1 MSESQRLS
9 LAQIKPGM
17 FITEVESRGT
27 GIKVKAG
34 GIVRNDALIEKMRQQ
49 GVVYAYVDFSR
60 SEIKSE
66 PEQPAS
72 ESTEQEATDYPTRK
86 SQKRQSMKA
95 EAARAERIHKVALR
109 LQEKI
114 VEQVK
119 GGEQIE
125 LGPVQDTANSVME
138 SIFRNPNAML
148 FMTRVKEKD
157 SYLFEHATS
166 VTSLMTAFASNL
178 KMDEADIQQIAIG
191 TFLKDIGTVLV
202 SDKIVKCTGKYTPEA
217 FELMKK
223 HVTYSEK
230 ILTQVPGM
238 TDLALDVAIN
248 HHERLDG
255 SGYPNGLTGAKLS
268 QVARMIAIVD
278 SYDAMISDR
287 AHKSAMTST
296 QAFKE
301 LLKHSKWYDQ
311 DLVQR
316 FIKFLGVH
324 PVGSL
329 VMLSSGKLGVVY
341 QENTKEPLK
350 PIVACFY
357 NTKSRH
363 HIPLKKVNLALPMVE
378 DEIAKAIKPEEFAI
392 DFSRFMRESLV

>member
-1 MSESQRLS
+1 MSELQRLA

-17 FITEVESRGT
+17 FIAEVESRGT
-27 GIKVKAG
+27 GVKVKAG

-49 GVVYAYVDFSR
+49 GVVYAYVDFER
-60 SEIKSE
+60 SELEQDTNASSE
-66 PEQPAS
+66 E
-72 ESTEQEATDYPTRK
+72 TEEANKDYPTR
-86 SQKRQSMKA
+86 SGQKKQSMKA

-119 GGEQIE
+119 GGDQID
-125 LGPVQDTANSVME
+125 LDPIQDTANNVME

-148 FMTRVKEKD
+148 FMSRVKEKD
-157 SYLFEHATS
+157 NYLFEHATN
-166 VTSLMTAFASNL
+166 VTSIMTAFASNL
-178 KMDEADIQQIAIG
+178 KMDEAEIQQIAIG
-191 TFLKDIGTVLV
+191 SFLKDIGTVLV
-202 SDKIVKCTGKYTPEA
+202 SDKVVKCTGKYTPEA
-217 FELMKK
+217 YELMKK

-238 TDLALDVAIN
+238 TELALDVAIN

-255 SGYPNGLTGAKLS
+255 SGYPNGHTGAKLS

-287 AHKSAMTST
+287 PHKRAMTST

-329 VMLSSGKLGVVY
+329 VILRSGKIGVVY
-341 QENTKEPLK
+341 QENIKEPLK

-357 NTKSRH
+357 NSKSRH
-363 HIPLKKVNLALPMVE
+363 HIPLKKVNLAAPMVD

-392 DFSRFMRESLV
+392 DFGRFMRESLL